1 MDRHLFAKKRVS
13 LAVSLALGAVAASPV
28 MAQEGENANG
38 QMMEEV
44 VVTGIRSSLKRA
56 MDTKRDATGVVDAI
70 TAEDIGDFPDT
81 NLAEALQR
89 ITGVAIDRARGEGA
103 RVTVRGFGADFNLVT
118 LNGRQM
124 PTHSGFGR
132 SFDFGDIAS
141 EAVSG
146 VEVYKTAQSDI
157 PTGGIGATINV
168 LTAKPLERPGTH
180 FTLNAKGV
188 LDQSSRDND
197 GLTPEIAVLL
207 SHTFLD
213 DTLGFAFTGSFQER
227 KSGEASGRTTSW
239 QEVPSIPSNNGL
251 NVNAPTGD
259 AIPAVPRESTYA
271 LDEYDRV
278 RENAQLTLQWQP
290 TDTLTATLDY
300 TYARLDLGHRGK
312 TVGTYYGQIREEGT
326 WVTIDNVASPLIYTE
341 TGNQT
346 DYVMAQSDDG
356 TLNERKSVGFN
367 LAWDPTDRLSLE
379 FDVHQSSATSSP
391 NGRFGSTSMVAMS
404 AYGRQVASTNFTTEI
419 PVLSVQLAEPLSPD
433 DMHISGSKFEN
444 FWADM
449 DLAQAQLSG
458 SFDLSDTLR
467 LDFGLARTEVEN
479 YSAAAI
485 VQRDKWSEADTT
497 AYGSISDIVVPASLE
512 GVFTQLGGGDEVNLN
527 FFTADLGDLVQRA
540 LYLNSL
546 SPNNPLYYGN
556 IYGNNENLNG
566 SCGNAFCNQFT
577 PNNGQD
583 EFEENTDAAYVQ
595 LSYAGTMF
603 NLPFNARAG
612 VRYEETDVTSY
623 SIIPTYE
630 GISWSGG
637 NEFVVLQG
645 EVTRSTGL
653 TGSYDHVLPSLDFD
667 IELTD
672 DIVFRAAYSQTIA
685 RAGFGSLK
693 GVPSVPLYIPVNR
706 GVQQQITVGYGN
718 PGLLPYEAD
727 NFDLSLEY
735 YYGDA
740 SYISV
745 GYFDKEVANWIGAST
760 VEDVVYDENLVHPGL
775 GPLYQEASA
784 AFQAANGAVPS
795 ETELREYI
803 FSNYST
809 APGVDVD
816 GNAIYGVVGRD
827 NPILVNVD
835 TVVNSDRLESIDG
848 VEMAW
853 QHNFWDSGLGFIAN
867 ATFASGSAEY
877 DNSSDEPQ
885 NALQGLSDT
894 RNFILFY
901 DKYGLQARVAY
912 NWRDTYFDGNSAQ
925 PAYVREYEQWDGNIT
940 YAVNDA
946 LTIYVEGINLTNETF
961 RSYSRSE
968 LQVYSA
974 GEQGTRYNIGFR
986 YTL

>member
-13 LAVSLALGAVAASPV
+13 LAVSVALGALAAAPVAAQQS
-28 MAQEGENANG
+28 ESAND
-38 QMMEEV
+38 QVMEEV

-89 ITGVAIDRARGEGA
+89 ITGVAIDRTRGEGA

-146 VEVYKTAQSDI
+146 VEVYKTAQSNI

-168 LTAKPLERPGTH
+168 LTAKPLERPGTN
-180 FTLNAKGV
+180 FTLSAKGV
-188 LDQSSRDND
+188 LDQSSREND
-197 GLTPEIAVLL
+197 SLTPELAVLL
-207 SHTFLD
+207 SHTMLD
-213 DTLGFAFTGSFQER
+213 DTLGFAITGSFQER

-239 QEVPSIPSNNGL
+239 QEFPSIPSNNGL
-251 NVNAPTGD
+251 NINAPD
-259 AIPAVPRESTYA
+259 ADTIPAVPRESTYA

-300 TYARLDLGHRGK
+300 TYARLDLGHTGS

-341 TGNQT
+341 TENQT

-356 TLNERKSVGFN
+356 SLNERKSVGFN
-367 LAWDPTDRLSLE
+367 VAWDPTDRLSLE

-404 AYGRQVASTNFTTEI
+404 AYGRQVASTSFINEVPI
-419 PVLSVQLAEPLSPD
+419 LSVQLAEPLSPD

-449 DLAQAQLSG
+449 DLAQAQLRG

-467 LDFGLARTEVEN
+467 IDFGLARTEVEN
-479 YSAAAI
+479 YSAASL
-485 VQRDKWSEADTT
+485 VQRDKWSEAQTT
-497 AYGSISDIVVPASLE
+497 AYGSISDLVVPASLE
-512 GVFTQLGGGDEVNLN
+512 GVYTELGGGDEINLN
-527 FFTADLGDLVQRA
+527 FFTANLADLVQRA

-546 SPNNPLYYGN
+546 SPNNPLYYEF

-577 PNNGQD
+577 PNNGED
-583 EFEENTDAAYVQ
+583 EFEENTDAAYLQ
-595 LSYAGTMF
+595 LSYSGSVME
-603 NLPFNARAG
+603 LPFNARAG
-612 VRYEETDVTSY
+612 VRYEETEVTSY

-653 TGSYDHVLPSLDFD
+653 TGSYDHVLPSIDFD

-706 GVQQQITVGYGN
+706 GVQQQITVNYGN

-745 GYFDKEVANWIGAST
+745 GYFDKEVANWIGATT

-784 AFQAANGAVPS
+784 AFQAANGSVPS
-795 ETELREYI
+795 ETELREFI
-803 FSNYST
+803 FSNYPT
-809 APGVDVD
+809 APGVDVA
-816 GNAIYGVVGRD
+816 GNAIYGVIGRD
-827 NPILVNVD
+827 DPIVVDVN
-835 TVVNSDRLESIDG
+835 TVTNSDRLESIDG
-848 VEMAW
+848 VELAW

-912 NWRDTYFDGNSAQ
+912 NWRDTYFDGNNAQ
-925 PAYVREYEQWDGNIT
+925 PAYVREYEQWDGNIA
-940 YAVNDA
+940 YDVNDS

-961 RSYSRSE
+961 RSYARSE

-974 GEQGTRYNIGFR
+974 GVQGTRYNIGFR
-986 YTL
+986 YDL

>member
-1 MDRHLFAKKRVS
+1 
-13 LAVSLALGAVAASPV
+13 
-28 MAQEGENANG
+28 
-38 QMMEEV
+38 
-44 VVTGIRSSLKRA
+44 
-56 MDTKRDATGVVDAI
+56 
-70 TAEDIGDFPDT
+70 
-81 NLAEALQR
+81 
-89 ITGVAIDRARGEGA
+89 
-103 RVTVRGFGADFNLVT
+103 
-118 LNGRQM
+118 
-124 PTHSGFGR
+124 
-132 SFDFGDIAS
+132 
-141 EAVSG
+141 
-146 VEVYKTAQSDI
+146 
-157 PTGGIGATINV
+157 
-168 LTAKPLERPGTH
+168 
-180 FTLNAKGV
+180 
-188 LDQSSRDND
+188 
-197 GLTPEIAVLL
+197 
-207 SHTFLD
+207 
-213 DTLGFAFTGSFQER
+213 
-227 KSGEASGRTTSW
+227 
-239 QEVPSIPSNNGL
+239 
-251 NVNAPTGD
+251 
-259 AIPAVPRESTYA
+259 
-271 LDEYDRV
+271 
-278 RENAQLTLQWQP
+278 
-290 TDTLTATLDY
+290 
-300 TYARLDLGHRGK
+300 
-312 TVGTYYGQIREEGT
+312 
-326 WVTIDNVASPLIYTE
+326 
-341 TGNQT
+341 
-346 DYVMAQSDDG
+346 
-356 TLNERKSVGFN
+356 
-367 LAWDPTDRLSLE
+367 
-379 FDVHQSSATSSP
+379 
-391 NGRFGSTSMVAMS
+391 
-404 AYGRQVASTNFTTEI
+404 
-419 PVLSVQLAEPLSPD
+419 
-433 DMHISGSKFEN
+433 
-444 FWADM
+444 
-449 DLAQAQLSG
+449 
-458 SFDLSDTLR
+458 
-467 LDFGLARTEVEN
+467 
-479 YSAAAI
+479 
-485 VQRDKWSEADTT
+485 
-497 AYGSISDIVVPASLE
+497 VVPASLE
-512 GVFTQLGGGDEVNLN
+512 GVFTELGGGDEVNLN

-546 SPNNPLYYGN
+546 SPNNPLYYEF

-566 SCGNAFCNQFT
+566 SCGNAFCNQFA

-583 EFEENTDAAYVQ
+583 EFEENTDAAYLQ

-603 NLPFNARAG
+603 DLPFNARAG
-612 VRYEETDVTSY
+612 VRYEETEVTSY

-672 DIVFRAAYSQTIA
+672 DIVFRASYSQTIA

-706 GVQQQITVGYGN
+706 GVQQEITVNYGN

-735 YYGDA
+735 YYGEA

-745 GYFDKEVANWIGAST
+745 GYFDKEVANWIGATT

-775 GPLYQEASA
+775 GSLYQEASA

-827 NPILVNVD
+827 NPIVVNVN
-835 TVVNSDRLESIDG
+835 TVTNSDRLESIDG

-986 YTL
+986 YNL